1 MLSLQIPKNLI
12 DIISLSHNLG
22 WLFVY
27 KIWLFKDLWRLHFA
41 TCRFNCSTN
50 VITGIFSIACCKK
63 HPFSTNTKIILM
75 GTQIHKVLVVFV
87 LPSTTVREVNWF
99 FYCMCVISFKIINN
113 HCLNLMPKACEM
125 IVVIRSKTKWIML
138 EATIWSQVVYNQ
150 GI

>member
-1 MLSLQIPKNLI
+1 MI
-12 DIISLSHNLG
+12 DIISSSHNLG

-27 KIWLFKDLWRLHFA
+27 KIWLFKYLWRLRFA

-87 LPSTTVREVNWF
+87 LPSTTVREANWF
-99 FYCMCVISFKIINN
+99 FYYICVISFKIINN
-113 HCLNLMPKACEM
+113 HCLNNHSIIVCQKLVKWLLSTEIKHSESCWRLPSGPK
-125 IVVIRSKTKWIML
+125 
-138 EATIWSQVVYNQ
+138 
-150 GI
+150 